1 MFCFGVLLTIFVS
14 NLKHHKKIQRKNK
27 QPLKFRHSDIT
38 CCVYRLTWYIKS
50 VPGIHLYVSTTLKS
64 IFMSSHKVC
73 LYLYRFLPVRLM
85 SEVSTFEYVCQCDVS
100 HLHLQIILKS
110 CHYGELSV
118 DWQATYTYTTHTLI
132 TIQTF
137 WMQEQCA
144 HTAHIYKMLMISCD

>member
-1 MFCFGVLLTIFVS
+1 MFCWLSVS
-14 NLKHHKKIQRKNK
+14 NLKHHKKNTKKEQTTPKISTQWHNM
-27 QPLKFRHSDIT
+27 L
-38 CCVYRLTWYIKS
+38 CVQTNLIYIKS

-73 LYLYRFLPVRLM
+73 LYFYRFLPVCLI
-85 SEVSTFEYVCQCDVS
+85 SEVSEYVCQRDVS

-110 CHYGELSV
+110 CHYEELSV

-144 HTAHIYKMLMISCD
+144 HTA